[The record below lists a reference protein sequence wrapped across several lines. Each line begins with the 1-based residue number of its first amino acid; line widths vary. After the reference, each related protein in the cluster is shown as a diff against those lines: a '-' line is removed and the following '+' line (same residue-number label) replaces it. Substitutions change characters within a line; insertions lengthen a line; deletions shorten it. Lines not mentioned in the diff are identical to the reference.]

1 MHGSDVNPGFGAR
14 DRSLEILRQ
23 SAVSI
28 EPSKGSLNDP
38 SAWQQLKADGVSG
51 AFDDFDGPVTEFGK
65 GITQTGAIIDAVGEA
80 MTQPGEQLVD
90 RRDDQSGTVAIL
102 DIGGVHLGATS
113 RPQVSVT
120 M

>member
-14 DRSLEILRQ
+14 DRSLEILCQ
-23 SAVSI
+23 AAVPI

-38 SAWQQLKADGVSG
+38 SARQQLKADGVSG
-51 AFDDFDGPVTEFGK
+51 GFDDFDGPVTEFGE
-65 GITQTGAIIDAVGEA
+65 GITQTGAIIDAVGEE
-80 MTQPGEQLVD
+80 MTQPGKQLVD
-90 RRDDQSGTVAIL
+90 GRDDQSGTSRSWTSA
-102 DIGGVHLGATS
+102 GCTSAPTS